1 MMTVFAHF
9 NCHTVTV
16 TKVLCVFFMFVLLKL
31 VHWTTFGNSDLQHY
45 RTRFRNRVPG
55 CNYLGTRT
63 QFQIQSDQIMQVTKT
78 RAWGVEASQLM
89 ILVVSLTKDIE
100 GNWKEILREL
110 NDEVCEC
117 EVKSTLELQYC
128 LTL

>member
-1 MMTVFAHF
+1 
-9 NCHTVTV
+9 
-16 TKVLCVFFMFVLLKL
+16 
-31 VHWTTFGNSDLQHY
+31 
-45 RTRFRNRVPG
+45 
-55 CNYLGTRT
+55 
-63 QFQIQSDQIMQVTKT
+63 MQVTKT